1 MIFLVVLAVFVM
13 GTFYLH
19 SFFPV
24 LVMEVLS
31 RLKKRIEE
39 GGFLS
44 GFQAS
49 PNARGDL
56 HIYHFL
62 FTDDTILFC
71 DASKEQ
77 DNNKTTQKDY
87 TGIKLLTHLATSHCP
102 QRSDDFI
109 PTKQSTLSI
118 LESNSK
124 CSNYASQATNA
135 NKITIPPPI
144 LA

>member
-1 MIFLVVLAVFVM
+1 MVSKQVPI
-13 GTFYLH
+13 
-19 SFFPV
+19 
-24 LVMEVLS
+24 
-31 RLKKRIEE
+31 
-39 GGFLS
+39 
-44 GFQAS
+44 
-49 PNARGDL
+49 RGDL

-71 DASKEQ
+71 DASREQ

-87 TGIKLLTHLATSHCP
+87 TGIKLLTHPATSHCL

-109 PTKQSTLSI
+109 PTKQSTLST

-135 NKITIPPPI
+135 NKNNPATNPSITQCI
-144 LA
+144 LFFFIGNTRTIINEKK